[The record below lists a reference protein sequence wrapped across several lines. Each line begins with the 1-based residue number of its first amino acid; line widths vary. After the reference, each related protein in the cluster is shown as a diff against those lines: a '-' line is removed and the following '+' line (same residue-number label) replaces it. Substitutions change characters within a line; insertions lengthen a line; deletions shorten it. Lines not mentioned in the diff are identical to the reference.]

1 MTIWV
6 PYRVRN
12 DPDFDSTSHKR
23 LEDFILSKPSLE
35 RYHASIRDRRNDRE
49 VTEE

>member
-1 MTIWV
+1 MTIWE

-12 DPDFDSTSHKR
+12 DPDFDSTFHKR

-35 RYHASIRDRRNDRE
+35 KYHASIKERRDDRE
-49 VTEE
+49 VIEE